1 MATKTNSSGIRTY
14 TLKGGKLRPS
24 QIITT
29 FGPGAVVDLPEES
42 IMIAGI
48 DLWPQGAIIQET
60 RLQQALEVKHFR
72 APAIGN
78 FEGDVPCVRFPLN
91 RVCINKDCSLIS
103 RSKSCPEC
111 GSDTYPARLIVIC
124 ADGHADDFPWF
135 WWVHRSKKCSGTP
148 KLRLVNQGRTATL
161 ADLVVKCS
169 TCNQQQSLAG
179 ALGAKAVGTTCK
191 GKHPWLPGMPD
202 VHCSATP
209 RSVLR
214 GASNVYFSSLLSALS
229 IPPWTSPM
237 QVAINTHWSTLLP
250 IATNEALQ
258 RSLIPALPEFAG
270 FNLEDV
276 IRAIKERI
284 SGTTTLNTLRQEE
297 FRAFRNPGTGI
308 NHTDFQICDEPIPVG
323 FEPYIK
329 RVILAQR
336 LREVRVLR
344 GFTRIDPADADNVDA
359 PLAPIMVNS
368 QDWLP
373 AVEHR
378 GEGIFLELDES
389 RVAAWEA
396 DNRVCQRIEGMF
408 QANNKWRE
416 QRGLKPLGS
425 LLPRIVLIHTLAHLL
440 IRQLSL
446 DCGYSSSSLR
456 ERIYTG
462 VDMCGLLIYT
472 ASADSDG
479 SLGGLVQQGLQNRLG
494 ATLRSLLEN
503 ARWCSSDPL
512 CTEHQPL
519 LTGQIKG
526 AACHACCLISETS
539 CEASNRLLDRA
550 LVCNLPS
557 LPSIGFFDHGI

>member
-1 MATKTNSSGIRTY
+1 MASKADSSGVRSY
-14 TLKGGKLRPS
+14 TIKGGKLRPS

-29 FGPGAVVDLPEES
+29 FGPGSVVDLPDES
-42 IMIAGI
+42 VMIAGI
-48 DLWPQGAIIQET
+48 DLWPPGPIIQEP
-60 RLQQALEVKHFR
+60 RLQQALEVKQFR

-78 FEGDVPCVRFPLN
+78 LEGDVPCVRFPRN

-103 RSKSCPEC
+103 WCKKCPAC
-111 GSDTYPARLIVIC
+111 NSDTYPARLIVIC
-124 ADGHADDFPWF
+124 SEGHADDFPWH
-135 WWVHRSKKCSGTP
+135 WWAHRGKKCTGKP
-148 KLRLVNQGRTATL
+148 ELRLINQGRTAAL

-169 TCNQQQSLAG
+169 TCGQQQSLAG
-179 ALGAKAVGTTCK
+179 ALGAKAAGSKCS

-202 VHCSATP
+202 ANCNTEP

-229 IPPWTSPM
+229 IPPWTSPI
-237 QVAINTHWSTLLP
+237 QAAINTHWTTLLR
-250 IATNEALQ
+250 IANNEDLQ
-258 RSLIPALPEFAG
+258 RRLIPELPEFDG
-270 FNLEDV
+270 FNVEDV

-284 SGTTTLNTLRQEE
+284 SSTTTLSTLRQEE
-297 FRAFRNPGTGI
+297 FRAFRNPGGGI
-308 NHTDFQICDEPIPVG
+308 SHPDFQICSEPVPIG
-323 FEPYIK
+323 FESRIK
-329 RVILAQR
+329 RVILVNR

-344 GFTRIDPADADNVDA
+344 GFTRIDPVDADNIDA
-359 PLAPIMVNS
+359 PIAPIMASPQN
-368 QDWLP
+368 WLP

-378 GEGIFLELDES
+378 GEGIFIELDED

-396 DNRVCQRIEGMF
+396 NSAVRQRINEMS
-408 QANNKWRE
+408 QAYNQWRE
-416 QRGLKPLGS
+416 QRGMKRLDS
-425 LLPRIVLIHTLAHLL
+425 LLPRLVLVHTLAHLL

-456 ERIYTG
+456 ERIYAGTN
-462 VDMCGLLIYT
+462 MCGLLVYT

-479 SLGGLVQQGLQNRLG
+479 SLGGLVRQGLQDRLG
-494 ATLRSLLEN
+494 ATLRALLEN

-519 LTGQIKG
+519 LTGQMKG

-550 LVCNLPS
+550 LVCDLPNLAPT
-557 LPSIGFFDHGI
+557 GFFGSGA

>member
-1 MATKTNSSGIRTY
+1 MAAKTDSSGVHSYII
-14 TLKGGKLRPS
+14 KGGRLRPG

-29 FGPGAVVDLPEES
+29 FGPGAVVDLPDES
-42 IMIAGI
+42 VMIAGI
-48 DLWPQGAIIQET
+48 DLWPPGPVIQET
-60 RLQQALEVKHFR
+60 RLQQALGVKQFR

-78 FEGDVPCVRFPLN
+78 LEGDVPCVRFPRN

-103 RSKSCPEC
+103 WSNKCPEC

-124 ADGHADDFPWF
+124 SEGHADDFPWS
-135 WWVHRSKKCSGTP
+135 WWVHRGGKCTGRA

-161 ADLVVKCS
+161 ADLVVMCS
-169 TCNQQQSLAG
+169 TCNQQRSLAG
-179 ALGAKAVGTTCK
+179 ALGAKAVGSTCN

-202 VHCSATP
+202 AKCSAIP

-229 IPPWTSPM
+229 IPPWTSPI
-237 QVAINTHWSTLLP
+237 QAAIDTHWSTLLP
-250 IATNEALQ
+250 IANNEALQ
-258 RSLIPALPEFAG
+258 RTLIPELPEFAG

-284 SGTTTLNTLRQEE
+284 SGTTTLSTLRQEE
-297 FRAFRNPGTGI
+297 FRVFRNPGAGI
-308 NHTDFQICDEPIPVG
+308 NHNDFQIRTEPVPVG

-329 RVILAQR
+329 RVILAHR

-344 GFTRIDPADADNVDA
+344 GFTRIDPVDA
-359 PLAPIMVNS
+359 ENVSAPIAPIMAKP

-378 GEGIFLELDES
+378 GEGIFIELDAD
-389 RVAAWEA
+389 RVAAWES
-396 DNRVCQRIEGMF
+396 RSEVRQRIDEIF
-408 QANNKWRE
+408 QANNRWRE
-416 QRGLKPLGS
+416 QRGMKRLDS
-425 LLPRIVLIHTLAHLL
+425 LLPRSVLIHTLAHLL

-446 DCGYSSSSLR
+446 NCGYSSSSLR
-456 ERIYTG
+456 ERIYAG

-479 SLGGLVQQGLQNRLG
+479 SLGGLVQQGLQSRLG
-494 ATLRSLLEN
+494 ATLRALLEN

-512 CTEHQPL
+512 CAEHQPL

-550 LVCNLPS
+550 LVCDLPNLAQ
-557 LPSIGFFDHGI
+557 IGFFDSGI

>member
-1 MATKTNSSGIRTY
+1 MASKTDSSGVHSYI
-14 TLKGGKLRPS
+14 LKGGKLRPS

-29 FGPGAVVDLPEES
+29 FGPGAVVDLPDDS
-42 IMIAGI
+42 VMIAGI
-48 DLWPQGAIIQET
+48 DLWPQGPIIQET
-60 RLQQALEVKHFR
+60 RLQQALEVKQFR

-78 FEGDVPCVRFPLN
+78 LEGDVPCVRFPRN

-103 RSKSCPEC
+103 WFNRCPEC

-124 ADGHADDFPWF
+124 SEGHADDFPWY
-135 WWVHRSKKCSGTP
+135 WWAHRGGKCTGKA

-161 ADLVVKCS
+161 ADLVVMCS
-169 TCNQQQSLAG
+169 TCNQQQPLAG
-179 ALGAKAVGTTCK
+179 ALGAKAVGSTCN

-202 VHCSATP
+202 ATCSAEP

-229 IPPWTSPM
+229 IPPWTSPI
-237 QVAINTHWSTLLP
+237 QTAINTHWSTLLP
-250 IATNEALQ
+250 IANNEALQ
-258 RSLIPALPEFAG
+258 RTLIPELPEFGG

-276 IRAIKERI
+276 IRAIKERV
-284 SGTTTLNTLRQEE
+284 SGTTTLSTLRQEE
-297 FRAFRNPGTGI
+297 FRAFRNPGGGI
-308 NHTDFQICDEPIPVG
+308 NHIDFQIRTEPLPIG

-329 RVILAQR
+329 RVILAHR

-344 GFTRIDPADADNVDA
+344 GFTRIDPVDADNVDA
-359 PLAPIMVNS
+359 PIAPIMANP

-378 GEGIFLELDES
+378 GEGIFIELDED

-396 DNRVCQRIEGMF
+396 RSGVRQRIGGIF
-408 QANNKWRE
+408 QANNRWRE
-416 QRGLKPLGS
+416 QRGMKRLDS
-425 LLPRIVLIHTLAHLL
+425 LLPRSVLIHTLAHLL

-456 ERIYTG
+456 ERIYAG
-462 VDMCGLLIYT
+462 ADMCGLLIYT

-479 SLGGLVQQGLQNRLG
+479 SLGGLVQQGLQSRLG
-494 ATLRSLLEN
+494 ATLRALLEN
-503 ARWCSSDPL
+503 VRWCSSDPL

-550 LVCNLPS
+550 LVCDLPNLAPT
-557 LPSIGFFDHGI
+557 GFFGSGI